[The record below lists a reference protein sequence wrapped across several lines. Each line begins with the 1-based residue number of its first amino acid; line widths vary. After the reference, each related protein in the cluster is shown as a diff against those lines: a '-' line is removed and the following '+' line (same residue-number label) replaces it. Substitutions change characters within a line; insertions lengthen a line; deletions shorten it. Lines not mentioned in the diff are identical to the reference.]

1 MTDRISGLTS
11 VDSLLETIQ
20 PHKVLKWA
28 SKWNWMEHFVKIGQ
42 KRKNHRCVSLA
53 FQWKRHS
60 CTVPNPSWK
69 SNYRC
74 HKKF

>member
-1 MTDRISGLTS
+1 VRKGSKIQFAQKLAAKLNFLSEMTDRISGLTS

-53 FQWKRHS
+53 FQ
-60 CTVPNPSWK
+60 
-69 SNYRC
+69 
-74 HKKF
+74 